1 MNCTLALSNIVAIT
15 YLLAVITA
23 KTYTQ
28 MGGPLP
34 PTFASTSGFGMVR
47 KKCLPP
53 RRLADIKSSAHRHEI
68 DANTAGERLAR
79 RLWNKAHPC
88 RRYKLSD
95 VPNKLKARRAAQE
108 KLY

>member
-34 PTFASTSGFGMVR
+34 PTFASTSG
-47 KKCLPP
+47 
-53 RRLADIKSSAHRHEI
+53 

-95 VPNKLKARRAAQE
+95 VPNKLKARRAAKE